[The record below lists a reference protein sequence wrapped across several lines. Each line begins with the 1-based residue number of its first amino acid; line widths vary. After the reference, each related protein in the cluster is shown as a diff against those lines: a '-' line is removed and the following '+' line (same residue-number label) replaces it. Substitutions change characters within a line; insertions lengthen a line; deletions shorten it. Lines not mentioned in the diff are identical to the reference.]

1 MRYST
6 RVCGWSTIDNLGS
19 GATNEMDPATT
30 VWTGAELCWHML
42 FSSFWMDV
50 HDQNQAP
57 AWLRMATVPTVA
69 FSELL
74 NHNYSESFFK
84 KRMDNL
90 NLQESEVSVKQPQNS
105 QTEIW

>member
-1 MRYST
+1 
-6 RVCGWSTIDNLGS
+6 
-19 GATNEMDPATT
+19 
-30 VWTGAELCWHML
+30 
-42 FSSFWMDV
+42 
-50 HDQNQAP
+50 
-57 AWLRMATVPTVA
+57 MATVPTVA